1 MKIQK
6 KLQIWNGEHMLKKK
20 MIRDIRRHKTQFLS
34 IFLMAFLGVF
44 VFAGVG
50 GESVGLEVNVDK
62 FYDDTNLADGWIYSN
77 YINDLFLEQVNCLGA
92 TNQMERQLV
101 VDSVADFSNDPEITL
116 HFVENNTISKFYLID
131 GEPVDIN
138 DKNGVWLDKSF
149 ADAKGLKVGDNITFK
164 FEDYKIEKEIK
175 GIGYSPEYVYHAS
188 QSSVIPDFSKLGFAY
203 MSYKAFPGDTVP
215 YNVLNVKFDGTA
227 ENYNDLLDYHM
238 DGYYNSFVERSEHTS
253 VSQFSEEIDQHQ
265 MMAGI
270 FPVVFILIAMLILL
284 TTMTRIIAHQRT
296 QIGILKACGFKDKSI
311 MLHYISYG
319 FWLVLIGSILGL
331 IIGPMTLPKLF
342 YPSMSSTYILPS
354 WNPAWSMNF
363 VYVALAMILMSLLVS
378 YFAVKSIFNENP
390 ADTIRPKAPKIS
402 SSGIIEKLGFFKHMS
417 FNTRWNYRDA
427 KRNKFRALMTIIGVI
442 GCTALLVSAFGMY
455 DGMNDLK
462 EWEFNQINHY
472 DSKLIIDDNAS
483 SSDVDDVADEVDGDK
498 IMESSIEIESDT
510 GKKSGSLLVLNHTDL
525 VTPTDYDWNK
535 LKIEDDEVSI
545 SQKMADMLGV
555 DVGDTVKWH
564 IMGSDKWINT
574 KIDKIHSDPTSQGF
588 IMSADKLEDLK
599 LNYTPTSI
607 VTTEHVDKNYTAIKS
622 TNSIKDMTSSWDELT
637 EAMWLLIYILIFFAS
652 LLAVVVLY
660 NLGLLSFTEI
670 EREIATL
677 KVLGFKTKSLRKLL
691 LTQNLW
697 FTSIGYLLGIPVG
710 YYILKV
716 MWDSSG
722 DSFYILPSISLM
734 NLILTAAITFSL
746 SILVNLMFSRK
757 IKKLDM
763 VESLKSAE

>member
-1 MKIQK
+1 
-6 KLQIWNGEHMLKKK
+6 MLKKK

-284 TTMTRIIAHQRT
+284 TTMTRIITHQRT
-296 QIGILKACGFKDKSI
+296 QIGILKACGFKDRSI

>member
-1 MKIQK
+1 
-6 KLQIWNGEHMLKKK
+6 MLFKK
-20 MIRDIRRHKTQFLS
+20 MLRDILKHKAQFIS

-50 GESVGLEVNVDK
+50 GESVGLEVNSND
-62 FYDDTNLADGWIYSN
+62 YYSNTNLADGWIYSAN
-77 YINDLFLEQVNCLGA
+77 LNERFLDQIYCLGP
-92 TNQMERQLV
+92 TTQMERQLV
-101 VDSVADFSNDPEITL
+101 VDSVADYSNDPEITL
-116 HFVENNTISKFYLID
+116 HFVENNTISKFYLVE
-131 GEPVDIN
+131 GKALDIN
-138 DKNGVWLDKSF
+138 DSEGVWLDKSF
-149 ADAKGLKVGDNITFK
+149 ADAKNVNVGDNITFE
-164 FEDYKIEKEIK
+164 FNGMKIEKEVK
-175 GIGYSPEYVYHAS
+175 GTGYSPEYVYHAS
-188 QSSVIPDFSKLGFAY
+188 KSSVIPDFSKIGFAY
-203 MSYKAFPGDTVP
+203 MSYKAFPSQIVP

-227 ENYNDLLDYHM
+227 ETFNSLLSEKM
-238 DGYYNSFVERSEHTS
+238 DGKYNSFVERSEHTS
-253 VSQFSEEIDQHQ
+253 VSQFSEEMDQHQ

-284 TTMTRIIAHQRT
+284 TTMTRIITHQRT

-311 MLHYISYG
+311 MFHYISYG
-319 FWLVLIGSILGL
+319 FWLVLVGSILGL
-331 IIGPMTLPKLF
+331 IIGPMTLPQLF

-354 WNPAWSMNF
+354 WEPAWSMDF
-363 VYVALAMILMSLLVS
+363 IYVALAMVVMSVLVS
-378 YFAVKSIFNENP
+378 YYAVKSIFNENP
-390 ADTIRPKAPKIS
+390 ADTIRPKVPKVS
-402 SSGIIEKLGFFKHMS
+402 SSGLIEKLGFFKHLS

-427 KRNKFRALMTIIGVI
+427 KRNKFRALMTIVGVI

-472 DSKLIIDDNAS
+472 DSKLVIDDNAS
-483 SSDVDDVADEVDGDK
+483 TSEIDDVADEVNGDK
-498 IMESSIEIESDT
+498 IMESAIEIESDSA
-510 GKKSGSLLVLNHTDL
+510 KKSGSLLVLNHTDL
-525 VTPTDYDWNK
+525 VTPTDYNWNK
-535 LKIEDDEVSI
+535 IKIEDDEISI

-555 DVGDTVKWH
+555 NVGDSVKWH

-574 KIDKIHSDPTSQGF
+574 KINKIHADPTSQGF
-588 IMSADKLEDLK
+588 IMSTDKLEDLD

-607 VTTEHVDKNYTAIKS
+607 LTTEHVDKNYTAIK
-622 TNSIKDMTSSWDELT
+622 TANSMNDITSSWDELT

-677 KVLGFKTKSLRKLL
+677 KVLGFKTKALRKLL

-697 FTSIGYLLGIPVG
+697 FTTIGFILGIPVG

-716 MWDSSG
+716 MWESSG
-722 DSFYILPSISLM
+722 DSFYILPSISLT
-734 NLILTAAITFSL
+734 NLILTAIITFTL

-763 VESLKSAE
+763 VESLKSGE

>member
-1 MKIQK
+1 
-6 KLQIWNGEHMLKKK
+6 MLKKK
-20 MIRDIRRHKTQFLS
+20 MLRDILKHKTQFLS

-50 GESVGLEVNVDK
+50 GESVGLEVNVNDYYK
-62 FYDDTNLADGWIYSN
+62 ETNLADGWIYSN
-77 YINDLFLEQVNCLGA
+77 YINDLFLYQVDILGA
-92 TNQMERQLV
+92 TTQMERQMV

-116 HFVENNTISKFYLID
+116 HFVENNTISKFYLVEGD
-131 GEPVDIN
+131 PLDIN
-138 DKNGVWLDKSF
+138 DKDGVWLDKSF
-149 ADAKGLKVGDNITFK
+149 ADAKGLKLGDKITFK
-164 FEDYKIEKEIK
+164 FENYTLEKQIR

-188 QSSVIPDFSKLGFAY
+188 KSSVVPDFSKLGFAY
-203 MSYKAFPGDTVP
+203 MSYKAFPEDTVP
-215 YNVLNVKFDGTA
+215 YNVLNVKFDGTP
-227 ENYNDLLDYHM
+227 ENYNDLLSYHM

-253 VSQFSEEIDQHQ
+253 VSQFSEEMDQHQ

-296 QIGILKACGFKDKSI
+296 QIGILKACGFTDRSI

-342 YPSMSSTYILPS
+342 YPTMSSTYILPS
-354 WNPAWSMNF
+354 WEPAWSLDF
-363 VYVALAMILMSLLVS
+363 VYVAIAMVLMSVLVS
-378 YFAVKSIFNENP
+378 YYAVKSIFNENP
-390 ADTIRPKAPKIS
+390 ADTIRPKVPKVS
-402 SSGIIEKLGFFKHMS
+402 SSGFVEKLGFFRHLS
-417 FNTRWNYRDA
+417 FNARWNYRDA

-472 DSKLIIDDNAS
+472 DSKLVIDDEAS
-483 SSDVDDVADEVDGDK
+483 TSEIDDVADEVNGDK
-498 IMESSIEIESDT
+498 IMESAIEIESGT
-510 GKKSGSLLVLNHTDL
+510 AKKSGSLLVLNHTDL
-525 VTPTDYDWNK
+525 VTPTDYDWNRIDIK
-535 LKIEDDEVSI
+535 DDEVSV
-545 SQKMADMLGV
+545 SRKMADMLGV
-555 DVGDTVKWH
+555 DVGNTVKWH
-564 IMGSDKWINT
+564 IMGSDKWIKT
-574 KIDKIHSDPTSQGF
+574 KIDKIHADPTSQGF
-588 IMSADKLEDLK
+588 IMSADRLEYLD

-607 VTTEHVDKNYTAIKS
+607 VTTEHVDKNYTAIK
-622 TNSIKDMTSSWDELT
+622 TANSMKDMTSSWDELT

-677 KVLGFKTKSLRKLL
+677 KVLGFKTGALRKLL

-697 FTSIGYLLGIPVG
+697 FTTIGFILGIPVG
-710 YYILKV
+710 YYILKI
-716 MWDSSG
+716 MWESSG
-722 DSFYILPSISLM
+722 DSFYVLPSISLT
-734 NLILTAAITFSL
+734 NLAITAVITFSL

-763 VESLKSAE
+763 VESLKGVE

>member
-1 MKIQK
+1 
-6 KLQIWNGEHMLKKK
+6 MLKKK

-203 MSYKAFPGDTVP
+203 MSYKAFPGATVP

-427 KRNKFRALMTIIGVI
+427 KRNKFMALMTIIGVI

>member
-1 MKIQK
+1 
-6 KLQIWNGEHMLKKK
+6 MLKKK

-284 TTMTRIIAHQRT
+284 TTMTRIITHQRT
-296 QIGILKACGFKDKSI
+296 QIGILKACGFKDRSI

-483 SSDVDDVADEVDGDK
+483 ISEVDDVADEVDGDK

-564 IMGSDKWINT
+564 IMGSDKWVNT

-607 VTTEHVDKNYTAIKS
+607 VTPEHVDKNYTAIKS

>member
-1 MKIQK
+1 
-6 KLQIWNGEHMLKKK
+6 MLFKK
-20 MIRDIRRHKTQFLS
+20 MLRDIRKHKTQFIS

-62 FYDDTNLADGWIYSN
+62 YYDDTNLADGWIYSN
-77 YINDLFLEQVNCLGA
+77 YINDLFLYQVDCLGA

-101 VDSVADFSNDPEITL
+101 VDSIGDFSNDPEITL
-116 HFVENNTISKFYLID
+116 HFVENNTISKFYLIE
-131 GEPVDIN
+131 GEPLDIN
-138 DKNGVWLDKSF
+138 DKEGAWLDKSF

-164 FEDYKIEKEIK
+164 FEDYKIEKKIK

-188 QSSVIPDFSKLGFAY
+188 KSSVIPDFSKLGFAY
-203 MSYKAFPGDTVP
+203 MSYKAFPEDTVP

-227 ENYNDLLDYHM
+227 ENYNDLLSYHM

-253 VSQFSEEIDQHQ
+253 VSQFSEEINQHQ

-284 TTMTRIIAHQRT
+284 TTMTRIITHQRT
-296 QIGILKACGFKDKSI
+296 QIGILKACGFKDRSI
-311 MLHYISYG
+311 MFHYISYG
-319 FWLVLIGSILGL
+319 FWLVLVGSILGL

-354 WNPAWSMNF
+354 WEPAWNMDF
-363 VYVALAMILMSLLVS
+363 VYVALSMIIMSVLVS
-378 YFAVKSIFNENP
+378 YYAVKSIFNENP
-390 ADTIRPKAPKIS
+390 ADTIRPKVPKVS
-402 SSGIIEKLGFFKHMS
+402 SSGWIEKLGFFKHLS
-417 FNTRWNYRDA
+417 FNARWNYRDA

-472 DSKLIIDDNAS
+472 DSKLVIDEEAS
-483 SSDVDDVADEVDGDK
+483 ISAVDDVADEVDGDK
-498 IMESSIEIESDT
+498 IMEGAIEIESDSA
-510 GKKSGSLLVLNHTDL
+510 KKSGSLLVLNHTDL
-525 VTPTDYDWNK
+525 ITPTDYDWNK
-535 LKIEDDEVSI
+535 IKINDDEVSI

-555 DVGDTVKWH
+555 GVGDSVKWH
-564 IMGSDKWINT
+564 IMGSDKWIKT
-574 KIDKIHSDPTSQGF
+574 KIDKIHADPTSQGL
-588 IMSADKLEDLK
+588 IMSADKLEDLD

-607 VTTEHVDKNYTAIKS
+607 VTTQHVDNNYSSIKT

-677 KVLGFKTKSLRKLL
+677 KVLGFKTGALRKLL

-697 FTSIGYLLGIPVG
+697 FTTIGFILGVPVG
-710 YYILKV
+710 YYILKI
-716 MWDSSG
+716 MWESSG
-722 DSFYILPSISLM
+722 DSFYVLPSISLT
-734 NLILTAAITFSL
+734 NLIMTAVITFAL
-746 SILVNLMFSRK
+746 SIFVNLMFSRK
-757 IKKLDM
+757 IKKLNM
-763 VESLKSAE
+763 VESLKSGE

>member
-101 VDSVADFSNDPEITL
+101 VDSIADFSNDPEITL

>member
-1 MKIQK
+1 
-6 KLQIWNGEHMLKKK
+6 MLFKK
-20 MIRDIRRHKTQFLS
+20 MMRDIRKHKTQFIS

-77 YINDLFLEQVNCLGA
+77 YINDLFLYQVDCLGA
-92 TNQMERQLV
+92 TNQMERQMV

-116 HFVENNTISKFYLID
+116 HFVENNTISKFYLIE
-131 GEPVDIN
+131 GEPLDIN
-138 DKNGVWLDKSF
+138 DKDGVWLDKSF

-164 FEDYKIEKEIK
+164 FEDYELEKKIR

-188 QSSVIPDFSKLGFAY
+188 KSSVIPDFSKLGFAY
-203 MSYKAFPGDTVP
+203 MSYKAFPENTIP

-227 ENYNDLLDYHM
+227 ENYNDLLSYHM
-238 DGYYNSFVERSEHTS
+238 DGYYNSFVERAEHTS
-253 VSQFSEEIDQHQ
+253 VSQFSEEMDQHQ

-296 QIGILKACGFKDKSI
+296 QIGILKACGFKDRSI
-311 MLHYISYG
+311 MFHYISYG
-319 FWLVLIGSILGL
+319 FWLVLVGSILGL
-331 IIGPMTLPKLF
+331 IIGPMTLPQLF

-354 WNPAWSMNF
+354 WEPAWSMDF
-363 VYVALAMILMSLLVS
+363 VYVALAMVIMSVLVS
-378 YFAVKSIFNENP
+378 YYAVKSIFNENP
-390 ADTIRPKAPKIS
+390 ADTIRPKVPKVS
-402 SSGIIEKLGFFKHMS
+402 SSGFIEKLGFFKHLS
-417 FNTRWNYRDA
+417 FNVRWNYRDA

-442 GCTALLVSAFGMY
+442 GCTTLLVSAFGMY

-462 EWEFNQINHY
+462 EWEFNHINHY
-472 DSKLIIDDNAS
+472 DSKLVIDDEAS
-483 SSDVDDVADEVDGDK
+483 ISEIDDVADEVNGDK
-498 IMESSIEIESDT
+498 IMEGAIEIESDSI
-510 GKKSGSLLVLNHTDL
+510 KKSGSLLVLNDTDL
-525 VTPTDYDWNK
+525 ITPTDYDWNK
-535 LKIEDDEVSI
+535 IEMADDEISI

-555 DVGDTVKWH
+555 NVGDTVKWH
-564 IMGSDKWINT
+564 IMGSDKWIKT
-574 KIDKIHSDPTSQGF
+574 KIDKIHADPTSQGF
-588 IMSADKLEDLK
+588 IMSTDKLKDLD

-607 VTTEHVDKNYTAIKS
+607 ITSQHVDKNYTAIKT
-622 TNSIKDMTSSWDELT
+622 TNSMKDMTSSWDELT

-652 LLAVVVLY
+652 LLAIVVLY

-677 KVLGFKTKSLRKLL
+677 KVLGFKSGALRKLL

-697 FTSIGYLLGIPVG
+697 FTTIGFILGIPVG

-716 MWDSSG
+716 MWESSG

-734 NLILTAAITFSL
+734 NLVITAIITFTL
-746 SILVNLMFSRK
+746 SILANLMFSRK

-763 VESLKSAE
+763 VESLKSGE